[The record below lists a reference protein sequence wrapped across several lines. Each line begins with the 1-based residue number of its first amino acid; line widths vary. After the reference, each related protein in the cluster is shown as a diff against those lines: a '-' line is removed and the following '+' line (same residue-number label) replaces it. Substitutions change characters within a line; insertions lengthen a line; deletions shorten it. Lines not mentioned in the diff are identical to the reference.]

1 MAMRFSWDSEE
12 DAVEFFEAY
21 LELAKEKSE
30 GLWNLTVI
38 DEKKRMWLGEDIS
51 VYLGLGREET
61 LVVIGPDGV
70 TVEAAVS
77 EFPSLP

>member
-1 MAMRFSWDSEE
+1 MRFSWDSEE